1 MKWLNVLT
9 VVILSFWTS
18 ATHGA
23 GFDCKAAAT
32 EVEKMICADDAL
44 SAADYAL
51 SHQYKVLLAVSSN
64 DLTLKDSQR
73 AWLNERNRCKEIK
86 CLLTLYRGRR
96 EALQKHLDQLITK
109 APVVTS
115 DEYFDSAEITAYPG
129 KQILGIYH
137 SCVKIKSAGPLA
149 MVHFEVYFP
158 DSGQILES
166 EAPAVISAQTG
177 FSFNFVDGW
186 YNQGKAKV
194 TRNTNGLKLELDI
207 AESASAF
214 SAKNIHRQ
222 YGEYSLV
229 KKNCVR
235 Q

>member
-1 MKWLNVLT
+1 MKWLNVPT

-18 ATHGA
+18 AMHGA
-23 GFDCKAAAT
+23 GFDCKAAVT

-64 DLTLKDSQR
+64 ESTLKDSQR
-73 AWLNERNRCKEIK
+73 AWLNERNRCKETK
-86 CLLTLYRGRR
+86 CLLTLYQDRR
-96 EALQKHLDQLITK
+96 EALQKRLDQLITR
-109 APVVTS
+109 ASIVTS

-129 KQILGIYH
+129 KQVLGKYH
-137 SCVKIKSAGPLA
+137 SCVKIRSAGPLA

-166 EAPAVISAQTG
+166 EAPAVIAGKEG

-186 YNQGKAKV
+186 YNQSRAKV
-194 TRNTNGLKLELDI
+194 TTNTKGLKLELDVV
-207 AESASAF
+207 ESASDF

-222 YGEYSLV
+222 YGEYSLA
-229 KKNCVR
+229 KKSCVR
-235 Q
+235 